1 MPLNLKKFVE
11 KLPGNSSYLYQIFSF
26 TTVCSSNLM
35 NLQHLLYFKSPK
47 QEKRNIRRMIKK
59 RERRSKRR
67 DDVAIWGKKK
77 AAVIIHS
84 HTHPYVVYTGNNS
97 WCDFFYGQYGLCTKL
112 VKTNDRLAK
121 VEALLASSV
130 RIAILNYHFWWDFCN
145 VCCCYL
151 LLLILIAAIL
161 LLHTKPSQKFRK
173 SRQLMIKQF
182 QIRT

>member
-1 MPLNLKKFVE
+1 M
-11 KLPGNSSYLYQIFSF
+11 FSF

-77 AAVIIHS
+77 AVIIHS

>member
-1 MPLNLKKFVE
+1 MFVE
-11 KLPGNSSYLYQIFSF
+11 KSPKNSSYHYQIFSF

-47 QEKRNIRRMIKK
+47 QERRNIRRMIKK

-77 AAVIIHS
+77 AVIIHS

-121 VEALLASSV
+121 VEALLPSSV